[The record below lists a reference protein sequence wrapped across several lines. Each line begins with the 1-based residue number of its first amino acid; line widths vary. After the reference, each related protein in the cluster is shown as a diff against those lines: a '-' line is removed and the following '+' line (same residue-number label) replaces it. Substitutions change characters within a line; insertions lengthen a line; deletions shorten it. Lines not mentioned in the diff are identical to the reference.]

1 LYRVTME
8 IFITEQ
14 KSGELPITVIKIS
27 GAIDTMTFSELEKK
41 GEEIYKQ
48 GARRIVLDLSQ
59 VRHISS
65 AGLRAIHTIFNL
77 LRSSYPAESDKAW
90 MEKSRDKNFKSN
102 VLKLV
107 NPNEN
112 VRQILITSGYDRFL
126 ELHNSIE
133 EAIESFVP

>member
-1 LYRVTME
+1 ME

-14 KSGELPITVIKIS
+14 KSGELPITVIQIS
-27 GAIDTMTFSELEKK
+27 GDIDTMTFSELEKK

-48 GARRIVLDLSQ
+48 GARRIVLDLSK

-77 LRSSYPAESDKAW
+77 LRSNDPAEGDKAW
-90 MEKSRDKNFKSN
+90 KEKADDKNFKSN
-102 VLKLV
+102 LLKLV

-112 VRQILITSGYDRFL
+112 VRQILMTSGYDRFL
-126 ELHNSIE
+126 ETYDSVDQ
-133 EAIESFVP
+133 AVKSF